1 MPGLVGFTCYGL
13 ERPSSIKVLCKMR
26 DMISHH
32 DFYIKDELY
41 CDGFVCSS
49 RSHINVTQKEPQPYF
64 QDGLYIW
71 LDGEFYNQQEMIPSA
86 NMADPKILLQFYR
99 NDRDF
104 SFLKVIDGF
113 YSAVIYDS
121 LQAKIHLITDR
132 YGLRHLHW
140 TIYKGQLVWASEVKA
155 FLSLTGYSPEINK
168 KAVEEF
174 IDIGYLLDDKT
185 WFKNI
190 EMLSSGTVLTWDI
203 KKQTM
208 KKNRYWWWDKIRPST
223 KEYNEDE
230 ISEELGELF
239 VNAVERR
246 TKENDKH
253 GLLLSGGLD
262 SRAVLAAAPIFKSTL
277 NVFTFGKKG
286 CDDIRIAESAAKVKG
301 AAHHVFEIT
310 KDNWLTPRLNGVWWT
325 DGDFDLMHMHGIEA
339 IGLIRSLF
347 DINLSG
353 FAGDLVL
360 GGSFLKDK
368 RYLDSMNCGIIAE
381 AMRCNPAYLEKFD
394 DYLNLTKSDYYF
406 LQNRK
411 RRFAI
416 GGAKLLLTEM
426 EQRMPFLDNK
436 LIEFVYS
443 LPDLPRFRSY
453 IYKKTLLKAFPRY
466 YEKIPWQQTGVPISW
481 PLSASNAVSFVKRV
495 NRKMIKELNRLG
507 INIDNAYSYTD
518 YPNWLRQEPARSFCY
533 SVLNNPSAIYPEYIS
548 KNQVL
553 ETYKRHL
560 AGKNHSE
567 EICRYL
573 TFEVWLQQVFE
584 GKYLQEM
591 MRAGEDHEDAL

>member
-13 ERPSSIKVLCKMR
+13 ERPGSIKVLSKML

-32 DFYIKDELY
+32 EFYIKDELY
-41 CDGFVCSS
+41 CDGLVCSS
-49 RSHINVTQKEPQPYF
+49 RSHVNATQKEPQPYS
-64 QDGLYIW
+64 DAGLYIW
-71 LDGEFYNQQEMIPSA
+71 LDGEFYNQQEMIPSS
-86 NMADPKILLQFYR
+86 NMTDPEILLQYYK
-99 NDRDF
+99 NDREF

-121 LQAKIHLITDR
+121 LQTKIHLITDR

-155 FLSLTGYSPEINK
+155 FLSLNDYSPEINK

-174 IDIGYLLDDKT
+174 IDIGYLLEDKT

-190 EMLSSGTVLTWDI
+190 EVLSSGTVLTWDM

-208 KKNRYWWWDKIRPST
+208 GKNRYWWWDKIRPST

-230 ISEELGELF
+230 ISEKLGELF
-239 VNAVERR
+239 KKAVERR

-262 SRAVLAAAPIFKSTL
+262 SRAVLAAAPIFNSTL
-277 NVFTFGKKG
+277 NVLTFGKKG
-286 CDDIRIAESAAKVKG
+286 SDDIRIAESVAKVKG

-325 DGDFDLMHMHGIEA
+325 DGGLNLMHMHGIEA

-347 DINLSG
+347 SINLSG
-353 FAGDLVL
+353 FAGDLIL
-360 GGSFLKDK
+360 GGSYLSDK
-368 RYLDSMNCGIIAE
+368 RYLDSMNCEIIAE
-381 AMRCNPAYLEKFD
+381 AMRCSPAYIEKFD
-394 DYLNLTKSDYYF
+394 YYLNLSKSDYFF
-406 LQNRK
+406 LQNRV
-411 RRFAI
+411 RRFTI
-416 GGAKLLLTEM
+416 GGTKLLLTEI

-436 LIEFVYS
+436 LIEFAYS
-443 LPDLPRFRSY
+443 LPDLLRFRGY
-453 IYKKTLLKAFPRY
+453 IYKKTLLKAFPSY
-466 YEKIPWQQTGVPISW
+466 YEKIPWQKTGVPISW
-481 PLSASNAVSFVKRV
+481 PLSITNIISLAKRV
-495 NRKMIKELNRLG
+495 NRKIIKELNRLG
-507 INIDNAYSYTD
+507 ISIDDAYSYDD
-518 YPNWLRQEPARSFCY
+518 YPNWLRKEPALSFCD

-548 KNQVL
+548 RHHVL

-567 EICRYL
+567 AIGRYL
-573 TFEVWLQQVFE
+573 TFEVWLQQVYE
-584 GKYLQEM
+584 GRYMPEFSKA
-591 MRAGEDHEDAL
+591 R